1 MKNNMSFKQYEA
13 DTCIHLKRAWNA
25 GEMELEALTRL
36 SYPGRPMPNYMLQG
50 VNSIGCWDVLIQQNW
65 GLDWH
70 RNEGLE
76 LTFLET
82 GTLAFAVEGQQDVF
96 LHANDLTITRPWQ
109 MHKVGNPNIGVGRLY
124 WIILDVD
131 VRQPHQT
138 WKWPD
143 WIILS
148 QKDLEELTMILR
160 QNEHP
165 VWHTNQAVSG
175 HFQKIGKAMKENDAG
190 NCESQLTILINELL
204 LSILQMFRK
213 GEILL
218 DKTLIDSMRSAK
230 LFLAELPLHLEKDWT
245 LQSMAEHCS
254 LGTTRFVYYCKQI
267 TNMTPMQYLNH
278 LRLKA
283 AVEMLEKYPD
293 MNISHIGYDC
303 GFTTVQYFATV
314 FKRQYGSSPKAFRE
328 KN

>member
-1 MKNNMSFKQYEA
+1 MSFQQYEA
-13 DTCIHLKRAWNA
+13 DTCIPVKRAWNA
-25 GEMELEALTRL
+25 GEIELKAFARL
-36 SYPGRPMPNYMLQG
+36 SYPGRPIPPHMLQG
-50 VNSIGCWDVLIQQNW
+50 VNSIGYWDVHIQQNW

-82 GTLAFAVEGQQDVF
+82 GTLAFAVEGQQDVL
-96 LHANDLTITRPWQ
+96 LHSNDLTITRPWQ
-109 MHKVGNPNIGVGRLY
+109 MHKVGNPNIGIGRLY
-124 WIILDVD
+124 CIILDVD
-131 VRQPHQT
+131 VRQPHQR

-148 QKDLEELTMILR
+148 QEDRKELTTILR

-165 VWHTNQAVSG
+165 VWHTNQEVCG
-175 HFQKIGKAMKENDAG
+175 YFQKIGKAMEEDSAV

-218 DKTLIDSMRSAK
+218 DKTLIDSMRSVK
-230 LFLAELPLHLEKDWT
+230 LFLAELPLYLEKDWT

-254 LGTTRFVYYCKQI
+254 LGTTRFVRYCKQI

-283 AVEMLEKYPD
+283 AVEMLAKHPD
-293 MNISHIGYDC
+293 MNISHIGYHC
-303 GFTTVQYFATV
+303 GFTSIQYFATV